1 MLGELSHRGRSLSPD
16 FHLPRF
22 DDNDVEVGADD
33 DELDQDNDDLDQD
46 DDDVHHFPLHLQA
59 CGQPYTSVASSF
71 NGEQTKPIKSIIS
84 LNLMK
89 PMSS

>member
-22 DDNDVEVGADD
+22 DDSDVEVGA
-33 DELDQDNDDLDQD
+33 LDQNDDDLDQD
-46 DDDVHHFPLHLQA
+46 DDDVRHFPLHLQA

-71 NGEQTKPIKSIIS
+71 NGERKKTIKSNKS
-84 LNLMK
+84 LNLLK
-89 PMSS
+89 PISS

>member
-22 DDNDVEVGADD
+22 DDNDGEVGADD

-59 CGQPYTSVASSF
+59 CGQPYTSVASSL
-71 NGEQTKPIKSIIS
+71 NGERTKQNIS
-84 LNLMK
+84 NLMT
-89 PMSS
+89 PISS